1 MMTDSEQK
9 RVFSKNLRF
18 YIEYN
23 GKQQKEVAEDL
34 GVNPSTLNM
43 WCKGN
48 SIPGMGKIQ
57 RIADYFGIGKSD
69 LVDDKLDSDPYFDAM
84 LLNDMETLNLIKKYY
99 KLPKADKDIIQNMIE
114 LLYKKITEN

>member
-1 MMTDSEQK
+1 MTDSEQK
-9 RVFSKNLRF
+9 RIFSKNLRF

-69 LVDDKLDSDPYFDAM
+69 LVDNKLDSDPYFDAM
-84 LLNDMETLNLIKKYY
+84 LLNDMETLDLIKKYY
-99 KLPKADKDIIQNMIE
+99 KLPKVDKDIIQSMIE
-114 LLYKKITEN
+114 HLYNKITEN

>member
-9 RVFSKNLRF
+9 RIFSKNLRY
-18 YIEYN
+18 YIDYN

-84 LLNDMETLNLIKKYY
+84 LLNDLETLELIKKYY
-99 KLPKADKDIIQNMIE
+99 KLPKADKNMIQDMVE
-114 LLYKKITEN
+114 HLYKKITEI

>member
-9 RVFSKNLRF
+9 RIFSKNLRY
-18 YIEYN
+18 YIDYN

-84 LLNDMETLNLIKKYY
+84 LLNDLETLELIKKYY
-99 KLPKADKDIIQNMIE
+99 KLPKADKSMIQDMVE
-114 LLYKKITEN
+114 HLYKKITEI